1 MDEMKKT
8 PKISSFS
15 QKTTKE
21 TVPLEALLESYIIPV
36 ESSNNPFAVNKKSGA
51 RGLTQMTSIAWEDL
65 QRVFPEKYK
74 NIPFKVGSMNPEI
87 SKQAGLDYLDIIDG
101 YLEHYGFEKTVDNYL
116 AAYNAGIG
124 TLYTITERNS
134 KLYKKNKKNVEANQI
149 MLDKEESHGLK

>member
-124 TLYTITERNS
+124 TLKKHIEKGTPLPKETVNYIKKIKKML
-134 KLYKKNKKNVEANQI
+134 KLTK
-149 MLDKEESHGLK
+149 